1 MTKRTAKVMLF
12 LLSKNL
18 FCFFFKKYFVDK
30 MLNDTML
37 DFLHF
42 MPWFEACFVPICR
55 CTYLY
60 MQHVRCDV
68 FGKVYL

>member
-1 MTKRTAKVMLF
+1 
-12 LLSKNL
+12 
-18 FCFFFKKYFVDK
+18 
-30 MLNDTML
+30 ML

-60 MQHVRCDV
+60 IRSMSDV
-68 FGKVYL
+68 MFLEKCIYNVVDNFC